1 MVVLLLTLYFEV
13 QVLSQVVSEKNF
25 FIQMCDFTTLLNT
38 FLVLIA
44 LTFYTLKNH
53 TLERVSDF
61 LFNQSWPLYSH
72 RVNYFQ
78 STFYVTDIVVSI
90 LSN

>member
-1 MVVLLLTLYFEV
+1 MPYLMEHLITILATFDNW
-13 QVLSQVVSEKNF
+13 S
-25 FIQMCDFTTLLNT
+25 FIQSVLNT

-44 LTFYTLKNH
+44 LIFYTLKNH

-61 LFNQSWPLYSH
+61 LFNESWPLYSH